1 MSNENKNTNV
11 KEETTWTN
19 FKFFNNQVKLK
30 VIVKDDRQM
39 YLADCR
45 FMPGSVANGIDLGD
59 QNGIS
64 GHMTVFLTEKQN
76 SNEGLVVDVYWY
88 DAKIHDKDN
97 AVTSLNEKKNATLNN
112 ALLKASTRIRLISK
126 RELEDVAKITLDG
139 ELVEWRQGGE
149 LVNGVKF
156 FSQELLYFSN
166 GRSASITE
174 RACKISQFIKNANP
188 ELPDE
193 IIAGWMGLPPTVL
206 ETMKRDQLRNDQV
219 SEQDD

>member
-1 MSNENKNTNV
+1 MKLITYYQTGKIDV
-11 KEETTWTN
+11 FDTATFTATDP
-19 FKFFNNQVKLK
+19 FKRDGMNLITEFA
-30 VIVKDDRQM
+30 I
-39 YLADCR
+39 R
-45 FMPGSVANGIDLGD
+45 FDLLED
-59 QNGIS
+59 
-64 GHMTVFLTEKQN
+64 KN

-97 AVTSLNEKKNATLNN
+97 AVTSLDEKKNATLNN

-188 ELPDE
+188 ELADE

>member
-1 MSNENKNTNV
+1 MKLITYYQTGKIDV
-11 KEETTWTN
+11 FDTATFTATDP
-19 FKFFNNQVKLK
+19 FKRDGMNLITEFA
-30 VIVKDDRQM
+30 I
-39 YLADCR
+39 R
-45 FMPGSVANGIDLGD
+45 FDLLED
-59 QNGIS
+59 
-64 GHMTVFLTEKQN
+64 KN

-97 AVTSLNEKKNATLNN
+97 AVTSLDEKKNATLNN

-156 FSQELLYFSN
+156 FSQELLNFSN

>member
-1 MSNENKNTNV
+1 MKLITYYQTGKIDV
-11 KEETTWTN
+11 FDTAAFTATDP
-19 FKFFNNQVKLK
+19 FKRDGMNLITEFA
-30 VIVKDDRQM
+30 I
-39 YLADCR
+39 R
-45 FMPGSVANGIDLGD
+45 FDLLED
-59 QNGIS
+59 
-64 GHMTVFLTEKQN
+64 KN

-97 AVTSLNEKKNATLNN
+97 AVTSVDEKKNATLNN

>member
-1 MSNENKNTNV
+1 MKLITYYQTGKIDV
-11 KEETTWTN
+11 FDTATFTATDP
-19 FKFFNNQVKLK
+19 FKRDGLNLITEFA
-30 VIVKDDRQM
+30 I
-39 YLADCR
+39 R
-45 FMPGSVANGIDLGD
+45 FDLLED
-59 QNGIS
+59 KS
-64 GHMTVFLTEKQN
+64 

-97 AVTSLNEKKNATLNN
+97 AVTSLDEKKNATLNN
-112 ALLKASTRIRLISK
+112 ALL
-126 RELEDVAKITLDG
+126 TLDG

>member
-1 MSNENKNTNV
+1 MIYAI
-11 KEETTWTN
+11 EER
-19 FKFFNNQVKLK
+19 K
-30 VIVKDDRQM
+30 VTYETYNLLSDRQDRCIRHRHLHGDRSLQEGR
-39 YLADCR
+39 YEPDR
-45 FMPGSVANGIDLGD
+45 FDLLED
-59 QNGIS
+59 
-64 GHMTVFLTEKQN
+64 KN
-76 SNEGLVVDVYWY
+76 SSEGLVVDVYWY

-97 AVTSLNEKKNATLNN
+97 AVTSLDEKKNATLNN